1 MSIHQITLK
10 KCIKNFEKWQTLFTF
25 AYLYTYLT
33 QFNNLIYTNVMKKIL
48 FLIAVLAVASCGSPK
63 VTQTTTTTTTTTTT
77 VSTDLSKYESG
88 LIEYGYA
95 RSHNKGKAYT
105 DALRNAQQNIAT
117 RLYRVVSA
125 VDTDFAQDTENGAK
139 LQSLSE
145 RSSRFVGVI
154 DEQLITGKL
163 AGEPNFTRTS
173 DGIFDGEV
181 EVLRDN
187 SLVAKVQA
195 ALSEAA
201 MSDDDAVRV
210 KFEENKFREVYEK
223 ELADFRNRKQQNQ

>member
-1 MSIHQITLK
+1 MTFTFYICMSMSILRQI
-10 KCIKNFEKWQTLFTF
+10 
-25 AYLYTYLT
+25 
-33 QFNNLIYTNVMKKIL
+33 NNLIILNVMKKIL

-63 VTQTTTTTTTTTTT
+63 VTQTTTTTTTTVT
-77 VSTDLSKYESG
+77 TDLSKYETG

-154 DEQLITGKL
+154 DEQVVTVKL
-163 AGEPNFTRTS
+163 AGEPKFNRTS
-173 DGIFDGEV
+173 DGIFECEV
-181 EVLRDN
+181 EVLMDN
-187 SLVAKVQA
+187 ALVAKVQA

-223 ELADFRNRKQQNQ
+223 ELADFRSRKQQNQ

>member
-63 VTQTTTTTTTTTTT
+63 VTQTTTTTTTT

-154 DEQLITGKL
+154 DEQVVTVKL
-163 AGEPNFTRTS
+163 AGEPKFNRTS
-173 DGIFDGEV
+173 DGIFECEV
-181 EVLRDN
+181 EVLMDN

>member
-1 MSIHQITLK
+1 
-10 KCIKNFEKWQTLFTF
+10 
-25 AYLYTYLT
+25 
-33 QFNNLIYTNVMKKIL
+33 MKKIFIL
-48 FLIAVLAVASCGSPK
+48 LAVLAVASCGSPK
-63 VTQTTTTTTTTTTT
+63 VTQTTTTTTTTVT
-77 VSTDLSKYESG
+77 TDLSKYESG
-88 LIEYGYA
+88 LFDYGYA

-145 RSSRFVGVI
+145 RSSRFVGII
-154 DEQLITGKL
+154 DEKVVTVKL
-163 AGEPNFTRTS
+163 AGEPKFNKTS
-173 DGIFDGEV
+173 DGIFECEV
-181 EVLRDN
+181 EVIMDN
-187 SLVAKVQA
+187 ALVAEVQA
-195 ALSEAA
+195 ALSQAA
-201 MSDDDAVRV
+201 MTEDESVRV

>member
-1 MSIHQITLK
+1 
-10 KCIKNFEKWQTLFTF
+10 
-25 AYLYTYLT
+25 
-33 QFNNLIYTNVMKKIL
+33 MKKIFIL
-48 FLIAVLAVASCGSPK
+48 LAVLAVASCGSPK
-63 VTQTTTTTTTTTTT
+63 VTQTTTTTTTSVT
-77 VSTDLSKYESG
+77 TDLSKYESG
-88 LIEYGYA
+88 LFDYGYS
-95 RSHNKGKAYT
+95 RSSNKGKPYT

-145 RSSRFVGVI
+145 RSSRFVGII
-154 DEQLITGKL
+154 DEKVVTVKL
-163 AGEPNFTRTS
+163 AGEPKFNKTS
-173 DGIFDGEV
+173 DGIFECEV
-181 EVLRDN
+181 EVIMDN
-187 SLVAKVQA
+187 ALVAEVQA
-195 ALSEAA
+195 ALSKAA

>member
-1 MSIHQITLK
+1 
-10 KCIKNFEKWQTLFTF
+10 
-25 AYLYTYLT
+25 
-33 QFNNLIYTNVMKKIL
+33 MKKIL

-63 VTQTTTTTTTTTTT
+63 VTQTTTTTTTTVT
-77 VSTDLSKYESG
+77 TDLSKYESG

-154 DEQLITGKL
+154 DEQVVTVKL
-163 AGEPNFTRTS
+163 AGEPKFTKTS
-173 DGIFDGEV
+173 DGIFECEV
-181 EVLRDN
+181 EVLMDN